1 MHPLDERVDGGD
13 EVAQHRGVV
22 ADAHVH
28 AGAPV
33 AHDLGE
39 APDQLELGLR
49 HRPRER
55 TGRRP
60 APCYIGR
67 AMTASSLARLT
78 FAFTP
83 PGG

>member
-1 MHPLDERVDGGD
+1 MHVLDEGVDGGD
-13 EVAQHRGVV
+13 QVAEHGAVV

-28 AGAPV
+28 ARAPA
-33 AHDLGE
+33 AHDLGD

-55 TGRRP
+55 TGRRA

-67 AMTASSLARLT
+67 AMNASSLARLT